1 MPQSTHVHHKHS
13 CDLVLRSTPCY
24 HPDASQENE
33 KITQDISSHGSL
45 RYHQPKRHSRTG
57 TSSVSIVW
65 GGLSLGSDLT
75 TSTAIDDE
83 DAMHTLHKIVAINS
97 RAQVG

>member
-1 MPQSTHVHHKHS
+1 M
-13 CDLVLRSTPCY
+13 
-24 HPDASQENE
+24 
-33 KITQDISSHGSL
+33 
-45 RYHQPKRHSRTG
+45 
-57 TSSVSIVW
+57 SIVW

>member
-1 MPQSTHVHHKHS
+1 MRAVKG
-13 CDLVLRSTPCY
+13 CLRST
-24 HPDASQENE
+24 HGGLDDIKLE
-33 KITQDISSHGSL
+33 KE
-45 RYHQPKRHSRTG
+45 
-57 TSSVSIVW
+57 V
-65 GGLSLGSDLT
+65 GGLSVGSDLT